1 MVLLHIDEVIA
12 IIRESDEPKA
22 ALMARFDLSERQA
35 EDILEIRLRQL
46 ARLEAI
52 KIDKELQQLREDEGR
67 LLDILANPKSL
78 QRLLIKEV
86 ERDAKTFADPRRT
99 LIEEAQRVSTEIKVV
114 DEPVTVVISEK
125 GWVRALKGHDHAP
138 SNFSFKA
145 GDALWGHFACRSVDT
160 LIAFGNL
167 GRVYSVAVATLPGGR
182 GDGVPIQG
190 LIDLEPGTHI
200 VSYFAGAAST
210 RLLLSGSGGYGF
222 IAEASSLV
230 ARNKAGKAFVTIQE
244 GETLCLPSVVDAPD
258 GTAATHIACLS
269 SDAQVLTYPLAE
281 LKVMT
286 GGRGLQLMKLA
297 DGASLVGAAAYT
309 RSVRISGTGRGGKE
323 REEVLEIRSLNNA
336 AGKRASK
343 GKAAGW
349 TFKPVKIER
358 IE

>member
-1 MVLLHIDEVIA
+1 M
-12 IIRESDEPKA
+12 
-22 ALMARFDLSERQA
+22 
-35 EDILEIRLRQL
+35 
-46 ARLEAI
+46 
-52 KIDKELQQLREDEGR
+52 
-67 LLDILANPKSL
+67 
-78 QRLLIKEV
+78 
-86 ERDAKTFADPRRT
+86 
-99 LIEEAQRVSTEIKVV
+99 STEIKVV

-230 ARNKAGKAFVTIQE
+230 AREQGGQS
-244 GETLCLPSVVDAPD
+244 LCHHSRGRNPVLPSVVDAPD

-269 SDAQVLTYPLAE
+269 SDAQ
-281 LKVMT
+281 
-286 GGRGLQLMKLA
+286 
-297 DGASLVGAAAYT
+297 GAGHPWP
-309 RSVRISGTGRGGKE
+309 
-323 REEVLEIRSLNNA
+323 N
-336 AGKRASK
+336 
-343 GKAAGW
+343 
-349 TFKPVKIER
+349 
-358 IE
+358 